1 MRSLDKTWGSFGVI
15 GYLGSNKEC
24 IDKRIT
30 VDLFVAITPK
40 YPSIDAAT
48 LAPICG
54 ITGGD
59 LFVY

>member
-1 MRSLDKTWGSFGVI
+1 MMSPENEFYSA
-15 GYLGSNKEC
+15 LGKEC

-40 YPSIDAAT
+40 YLSIDVASM
-48 LAPICG
+48 APICG